1 MARLRELFGATLD
14 DPDGRFELE
23 LALRVRPYAEL
34 TPSAVEPY
42 RTAPPARRTQVSLSN
57 S

>member
-23 LALRVRPYAEL
+23 LALRVRPYGDLALGTEQDRPVP
-34 TPSAVEPY
+34 TNGRS
-42 RTAPPARRTQVSLSN
+42 QVSLSN